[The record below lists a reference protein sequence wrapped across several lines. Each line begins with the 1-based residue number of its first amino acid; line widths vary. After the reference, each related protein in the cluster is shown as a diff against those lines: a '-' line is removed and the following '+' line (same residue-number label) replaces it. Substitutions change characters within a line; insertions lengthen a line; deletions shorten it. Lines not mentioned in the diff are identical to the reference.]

1 MILVKNA
8 FRFGFAFL
16 FGALLLTGCSGAD
29 ERDAKAAVSAM
40 INENEN
46 IVAFG
51 HVSVQQLL
59 DKMDYKNLPKVN
71 ALLGGELPAWQKGID
86 LSKPVFFA
94 IEAPFTEERG
104 PNAAY
109 ILLDVRDKDSLM
121 DKFSEMG
128 YAMEKAGEIDCF
140 RENDVAVGVRNELAI
155 ILIKGGE
162 FDHKALLEAA
172 FDQTEGD
179 ESDGKTAD
187 ILDTKGDMVGGW
199 NIERLYTTSNTS
211 LNKLSEAKKKELEE
225 LVDDAFVKGS
235 VTFGNGKVTMNYE
248 NLFSDKLKDRLF
260 FKEDASASVVQK
272 LGSGNAWMGVSGNI
286 DIRKMEAFMNDF
298 APEATTKITS
308 KLPGELSFATAMMG
322 DNPLGKMFSGQF
334 GMVMTGTPNSATGMV
349 PEFNLFLGLGS
360 QGDMINNFIRE
371 YATLSGFP
379 KQGDAY
385 VSEGTAIAPRKDGLY
400 IYKVQNGTGGSLK
413 IPSFAKDFG
422 KKTFTV
428 FIDFGQIDVK
438 SLELEGGAT
447 VVEILDTFYAT
458 ADRNGAQ
465 VVITSKSQSSNILKQ
480 AALHYTKMIE
490 EQMGGLNI

>member
-1 MILVKNA
+1 MTFVKNCL
-8 FRFGFAFL
+8 RFGCAFL
-16 FGALLLTGCSGAD
+16 FGMILLTGCSGSD
-29 ERDAKAAVSAM
+29 ERDAKTAASAM
-40 INENEN
+40 INENEK

-51 HVSVQQLL
+51 HVSIQQLL
-59 DKMDYKNLPKVN
+59 DKMDYKNLPKVS
-71 ALLGGELPAWQKGID
+71 ALLGGELPAWQKGVD

-109 ILLDVRDKDSLM
+109 IFLDVKNKDSLM

-128 YAMEKAGEIDCF
+128 YQMEKAGEIDCF

-162 FDHKALLEAA
+162 FDHKALLETA
-172 FDQTEGD
+172 FEQTEGD
-179 ESDGKTAD
+179 ESKGKTAD

-211 LNKLSEAKKKELEE
+211 LNKLSADKKKELEE

-235 VTFGNGKVTMNYE
+235 VTFENGKVTMKYE
-248 NLFSDKLKDRLF
+248 NLFSEKLKDRLF
-260 FKEDASASVVQK
+260 FKEDASASIVQK

-286 DIRKMEAFMNDF
+286 DIRKMEAFLNDF
-298 APEATTKITS
+298 APEAAAKMTE

-371 YATLSGFP
+371 YATMSGFL

-385 VSEGTAIAPRKDGLY
+385 VTDGTAIAPRADGLY
-400 IYKVQNGTGGSLK
+400 VYKVNTTGGSLK
-413 IPSFAKDFG
+413 IPGFAKDFG

-428 FIDFGQIDVK
+428 FVDFGQIDVK
-438 SLELEGGAT
+438 SLELEGATT
-447 VVEILDTFYAT
+447 VVEILDTFYLT
-458 ADRNGAQ
+458 ADRNGAE
-465 VVITSKSQSSNILKQ
+465 VVMTSKDQSSNILKQ
-480 AALHYTKMIE
+480 AALHYTKMLE
-490 EQMGGLNI
+490 ERMGGLSL